1 MGSGIGATR
10 LREPFRDR
18 KVSGRSPFL
27 QTSNTNCYAL
37 GRGRG
42 AETRLQ
48 AGPYVGSAA
57 TPTHPVKGSDFA
69 FSGKFRK
76 NGAGLQGRH
85 SEGASPNGY
94 ARVNNAPLGAG
105 VSWPVDLSPKPHQEI
120 ACIVICL
127 GFR

>member
-10 LREPFRDR
+10 LRELFRDR

-48 AGPYVGSAA
+48 AAPMSGP
-57 TPTHPVKGSDFA
+57 P
-69 FSGKFRK
+69 
-76 NGAGLQGRH
+76 
-85 SEGASPNGY
+85 
-94 ARVNNAPLGAG
+94 PL
-105 VSWPVDLSPKPHQEI
+105 PPI
-120 ACIVICL
+120 
-127 GFR
+127 R